1 MSPKL
6 VHEAPFGD
14 HSHPTSSRLHSSLL
28 MPEVRDLTTDELEEL
43 LEGADET
50 DALEF
55 KQAMSWDTSLVKD
68 VLAMANIADG
78 GRIVIGI
85 EDGTFA
91 RQGLS
96 AAQLATFQPDQ
107 MKDLA
112 GQYADPFVEFSV
124 SKASDRAGKQF
135 VIIAVAPFSLSPVIC
150 KKDGGSKQELR
161 KGEIYFRSKT
171 RRPCSERISN
181 SSEMRE
187 LLDRAT
193 VLRMRYLQGLGLQ
206 TVPSARYDFDKELDG
221 L

>member
-1 MSPKL
+1 M
-6 VHEAPFGD
+6 
-14 HSHPTSSRLHSSLL
+14 
-28 MPEVRDLTTDELEEL
+28 TTEELEEL

-55 KQAMSWDTSLVKD
+55 KQAMAWESGLVKD
-68 VLAMANIADG
+68 ILAMANIADG
-78 GRIVIGI
+78 GRIIIGI
-85 EDGTFA
+85 EDETYA

-96 AAQLATFQPDQ
+96 VEQLATFNPDQ
-107 MKDLA
+107 MKDVV
-112 GQYADPFVEFSV
+112 GSFADPFVEFSV
-124 SKASDRAGKQF
+124 SKATDKDNLSF

-150 KKDGGSKQELR
+150 KKDGGNKNELR
-161 KGEIYFRSKT
+161 KGDVYFRSKT

-181 SSEMRE
+181 SSEMRD

-206 TVPSARYDFDKELDG
+206 TTPAARYDFDKELDG